1 MENEPFNETE
11 RAVKPRSEFEKGA
24 AELRGGNVLND
35 FLGLLRHNQKWWL
48 LPILVSLLLLGFL
61 IVLSGT
67 AVAPLIY
74 TLF

>member
-1 MENEPFNETE
+1 MENEPFNEAE

-24 AELRGGNVLND
+24 AEQRGGNVLSD